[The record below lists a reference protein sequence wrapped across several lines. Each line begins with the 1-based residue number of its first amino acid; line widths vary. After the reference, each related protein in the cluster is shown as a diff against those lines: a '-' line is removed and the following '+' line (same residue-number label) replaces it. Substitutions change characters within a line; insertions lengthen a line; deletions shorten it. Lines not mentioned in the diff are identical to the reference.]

1 MHATASLRRL
11 VRRALLLSAPALL
24 AVVANV
30 PAAAAQAPTFP
41 PEVASYRMTAANLSK
56 FISATQAL
64 KELEDENIDF
74 EERLEMEDPEDLDVD
89 RIAAVFD
96 GEPRVR
102 SAIRGAGLTSRE
114 YVTFLFAMMQAM
126 FGSIAVQMGGEQALD
141 DMPNGVLKDNIRFF
155 LANQAAFQALDDDG

>member
-1 MHATASLRRL
+1 MLAIAPFRRL

-24 AVVANV
+24 AVVAIV

-41 PEVASYRMTAANLSK
+41 PEVACYRMTTANLGK
-56 FISATQAL
+56 FIEAIQAL
-64 KELEDENIDF
+64 KALEDEENIDF
-74 EERLEMEDPEDLDVD
+74 EEQLEMEDPEDLDVE

-114 YVTFLFAMMQAM
+114 YVTFLFAM
-126 FGSIAVQMGGEQALD
+126 
-141 DMPNGVLKDNIRFF
+141 
-155 LANQAAFQALDDDG
+155 